1 VPANCAIEEGIV
13 QLELSPSQ
21 PINGKQLR
29 RLHALWHRWAG
40 GFALSREADR
50 QLRHHC
56 VELFTE
62 GRAHE
67 TLELSGCDAALVIEQ
82 LAKLTHQAET
92 RLNQIAG
99 TAGREGY
106 PERRRI
112 APNAT
117 AWSALWRC
125 ASELGMERAT
135 LESFVQ
141 RHYGRFGLHGLDDI
155 RSMADLNRVLWGLK
169 AMLRRRGAK
178 NPSQLATKR
187 AA

>member
-1 VPANCAIEEGIV
+1 V

-50 QLRHHC
+50 QLRHHY

-67 TLELSGCDAALVIEQ
+67 TLELSECDAALVIEQ

-99 TAGREGY
+99 TAAAQRGNQIDEQAGGKCS
-106 PERRRI
+106 
-112 APNAT
+112 T
-117 AWSALWRC
+117 A
-125 ASELGMERAT
+125 
-135 LESFVQ
+135 
-141 RHYGRFGLHGLDDI
+141 
-155 RSMADLNRVLWGLK
+155 RVHFDVC
-169 AMLRRRGAK
+169 LRPHR
-178 NPSQLATKR
+178 QVL
-187 AA
+187 

>member
-1 VPANCAIEEGIV
+1 V
-13 QLELSPSQ
+13 QLELSPKQ
-21 PINGKQLR
+21 PISRRQLG
-29 RLHALWHRWAG
+29 LHALSHRWAG
-40 GFALSREADR
+40 GLALSPGADR
-50 QLRHHC
+50 QLRHHY
-56 VELFTE
+56 VELFTG
-62 GRAHE
+62 GRANE
-67 TLELSGCDAALVIEQ
+67 TLELSERDAALVIKR

-125 ASELGMERAT
+125 ASELSMERAA
-135 LESFVQ
+135 LESFVR

-169 AMLRRRGAK
+169 AMLRRKGAK
-178 NPSQLATKR
+178 SPSRLATKR